1 MFTLTF
7 GVTTLA
13 ISTVLSSFF
22 GGLALGSYVIGKWI
36 DKKSAFLKWYGLA
49 ELIIGIFAL
58 LFPFLLSLV
67 SKSYVFIAQ
76 TVELGFYQMSLV
88 KFLLVLLLLIIPT
101 TFMGATLPILGKFSV
116 KSKEH
121 IAGKLGKLYAINTFG
136 AVLGTL
142 ATGFYLI
149 PIMGIKAILFSAG
162 MLNIALGLFALK
174 LNKNLS
180 IDRDKTEED
189 QIEPI
194 SPSSPSPSSIL
205 PPQYLSLVL
214 FGFGISGFTALSYE
228 VVWTR
233 VLELVFTGTIYAFS
247 TILATF
253 LVGIAAGS
261 AIFSWY
267 LNRPHSIEKEGNL
280 FAFVEMGIGFSTI
293 LLIFIYNGLPN
304 NWLYNKIFE
313 TTDWSSAL
321 AIKFFITF
329 ILLFLPAFLFGST
342 FPIVCKLYSRNI
354 KSIGHSV
361 GNIYSINT
369 VGGILGSFLT
379 GFIFIPLLGMQTS
392 IVMMGCINIILGIS
406 LLMLHPHSTKVLKF
420 STTTV
425 SVALIL
431 LLFTILPENMVK
443 SIYSGFLGRNDSII
457 YYKEGISATVMISE
471 KKGMSLNTSNKR
483 LYVNG
488 NQATAAYYEGLQI
501 NRFQGVLPMVL
512 HPNPKDVLV
521 ICFGSGT
528 TFGTLSLFDVDKV
541 DNVEISRAVIQGAK
555 YFTWENQ
562 DVLHN
567 PKSNI
572 IINDGRNHLLTTTK
586 KYDVITQEP
595 MHPSLV
601 GVVNL
606 YTKEYYELAKAR
618 LKPKG
623 IISQWIPL
631 YNLTVDDVKTMVKT
645 FQSVFPHAS
654 IWITNVDIFLIG
666 SPEKLQIDYQ
676 WVQSRLNNAKIK
688 SVLKDIDM
696 EDPVEFVSSFL
707 MNEDQVRAYASDAII
722 MEDNWPY
729 VEFNG
734 PKSLLMDTVLSNI
747 VEFTKY
753 MENVGP
759 YLKTD
764 NEQGSNEQLQF
775 ILNKKFQA
783 AKFNLTG
790 RGYAADRDF
799 KTAETYFD
807 KALNI
812 DPSNRNSLHYKHR
825 FKLMK
830 LGL

>member
-22 GGLALGSYVIGKWI
+22 GGLALGSYVAGKWI
-36 DKKSAFLKWYGLA
+36 DKKSEFLKWYGLV
-49 ELIIGIFAL
+49 ELTIGAFAL
-58 LFPFLLSLV
+58 LFPFLISLL

-88 KFLLVLLLLIIPT
+88 KFLLVALLLSIPT
-101 TFMGATLPILGKFSV
+101 TLMGATLPILGKLLV
-116 KSKEH
+116 KRKKH
-121 IAGKLGKLYAINTFG
+121 VAGKLGKLYAINTFG
-136 AVLGTL
+136 AVLGTI

-162 MLNIALGLFALK
+162 ILNIAVGLFALK

-180 IDRDKTEED
+180 IDRGATEEY

-194 SPSSPSPSSIL
+194 SPPSPSPSSIL

-233 VLELVFTGTIYAFS
+233 VLELVFTGTIYAFA

-253 LVGIAAGS
+253 LIGIAAGS

-267 LNRPHSIEKEGNL
+267 LNRPNSTGKEGNL

-313 TTDWSSAL
+313 MTDWSSAL
-321 AIKFFITF
+321 ATKFFITF
-329 ILLFLPAFLFGST
+329 ILLFLPTFLFGAT
-342 FPIVCKLYSRNI
+342 FPIVCKLYSRSI

-361 GNIYSINT
+361 GNVYSINT
-369 VGGILGSFLT
+369 VGGIFGSFLT
-379 GFIFIPLLGMQTS
+379 GFLFIPLLGMQAS
-392 IVMMGCINIILGIS
+392 IVMMGCVNIILGIS
-406 LLMLHPHSTKVLKF
+406 LLMFHPHSAKVLKF
-420 STTTV
+420 STAAV
-425 SVALIL
+425 SVALLL
-431 LLFTILPENMVK
+431 LLFTILPENMVM
-443 SIYSGFLGRNDSII
+443 SIYSGFLGRNDSMI

-471 KKGMSLNTSNKR
+471 KKGMSLATSNKK
-483 LYVNG
+483 LWVNG
-488 NQATAAYYEGLQI
+488 NRATAAFYEGLQI

-512 HPNPKDVLV
+512 HPNPKDILV

-528 TFGTLSLFDVDKV
+528 TFGTLSLFDVNKV
-541 DNVEISRAVIQGAK
+541 DNVEISRAVIQGANN
-555 YFTWENQ
+555 FTWENQ

-595 MHPSLV
+595 MHPSLI

-606 YTKEYYELAKAR
+606 YTKEYYELAKGR
-618 LKPKG
+618 LKPGG

-631 YNLTVDDVKTMVKT
+631 YNLTVNDVKTLVKT
-645 FQSVFPHAS
+645 FQSVFPHTS
-654 IWITNVDIFLIG
+654 IWITNVDIFMIG
-666 SPEKLQIDYQ
+666 SPERMEIDFKRMKA
-676 WVQSRLNNAKIK
+676 RLANPVIQR
-688 SVLKDIDM
+688 VLKDIDLN
-696 EDPVEFVSSFL
+696 DPVEFVSSFL
-707 MNEDQVRAYASDAII
+707 MNEDQVTAYSSGLPI
-722 MEDNWPY
+722 MDDNWPY
-729 VEFNG
+729 VEFYA
-734 PKSLLMDTVLSNI
+734 PKNLLSNTVLPNI
-747 VEFTKY
+747 IELLKY
-753 MENVGP
+753 RENVSL
-759 YLKTD
+759 YLDVRDSRK
-764 NEQGSNEQLQF
+764 EVQASLSE
-775 ILNKKFQA
+775 KFQA
-783 AKFNLTG
+783 GEFNLTG
-790 RGYAADRDF
+790 RGYVSERNFRIASAF
-799 KTAETYFD
+799 FD
-807 KALNI
+807 KALKI
-812 DPSNRNSLHYKHR
+812 DPSNKNSLHYKHR
-825 FKLMK
+825 FRLML